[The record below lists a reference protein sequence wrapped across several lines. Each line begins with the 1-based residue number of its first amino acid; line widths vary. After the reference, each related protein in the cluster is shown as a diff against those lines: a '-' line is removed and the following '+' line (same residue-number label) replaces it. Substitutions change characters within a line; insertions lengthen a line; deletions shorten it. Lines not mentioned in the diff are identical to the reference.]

1 MTGDHRQLAVGGLAL
16 AVVIF
21 FAVNIFANSAFKGL
35 RLDLTEQRL
44 FTLSQGTRDV
54 LASMDEPVI
63 ARLYFSKLL
72 GEVNP
77 RHLIYY
83 NRVRELLEQYS
94 EVSGGRLRLELFNP
108 EPFTDDEDRAVA
120 FGLQGLPVN
129 EAGDKGYFGLAVTN
143 STDDREVVTYMSP
156 QREPFLE
163 YDLTRLIQGLVNPEP
178 KVVGVISALPING
191 NPTAQQPRW
200 AVIDQIADFF
210 EVRGIDNTE
219 KSIPGEVDM
228 LLIAHP
234 KGLNEQ
240 LQYAIDQFVLRGK
253 PAMVFVDANSELEI
267 AMARGEPEAGPSQFD
282 QQLAAWGLRLKPGVV
297 AGDLD
302 TARRVNVSQGGKVAV
317 ADYVLWLS
325 LDGRNFNADDPVT
338 SDLNRVNL
346 ATGGVIE
353 AVEAAGTTLT
363 PLISTGERAM
373 SIETAKVRVNPDVAA
388 LFREFKPD
396 GKPLTLAARVQGK
409 PKTAFPEGPP
419 KPAEASAEAPP
430 ADGHLSEAAGPV
442 SLIVVAD
449 TDMLHNQFWVDS
461 QNVLGQSYT
470 VPYADNA
477 NLVLNALE
485 NMAGGANLVGL
496 RSRGETTRPFRM
508 VQRIRQDAELKYR
521 AKEQVLAGKLTEVQE
536 NIAKLLSR
544 ENSGGEVM
552 VTPEDRLT
560 ADSLRREMI
569 SLRRQL
575 RDVQHALRK
584 EIDDLDMRLKFL
596 NIAAIPLL
604 LGAIAL
610 VLALVRR
617 SRRAATPRARA
628 AS

>member
-1 MTGDHRQLAVGGLAL
+1 
-16 AVVIF
+16 
-21 FAVNIFANSAFKGL
+21 
-35 RLDLTEQRL
+35 
-44 FTLSQGTRDV
+44 
-54 LASMDEPVI
+54 
-63 ARLYFSKLL
+63 
-72 GEVNP
+72 
-77 RHLIYY
+77 
-83 NRVRELLEQYS
+83 
-94 EVSGGRLRLELFNP
+94 VSGGRLRLELFNP

-129 EAGDKGYFGLAVTN
+129 DAGDKGYFGLAATN

-163 YDLTRLIQGLVNPEP
+163 YDLTRMIQGLIKPEP

-191 NPTAQQPRW
+191 IPAAQQPRW
-200 AVIDQIADFF
+200 AVIDQIAGFF
-210 EVRGIDNTE
+210 EVRGIDTTE
-219 KSIPGEVDM
+219 KTIPDEVDM

-240 LQYAIDQFVLRGK
+240 LLYAIDQFVLKGN
-253 PAMVFVDANSELEI
+253 PALVFVDPNSDIEI

-282 QQLAAWGLRLKPGVV
+282 QQLEAWGIRLTPGMVV
-297 AGDLD
+297 ADLD
-302 TARRVNVSQGGKVAV
+302 TARRVNVNQGGKLTV
-317 ADYVLWLS
+317 ADYVVWLS
-325 LDGRNFNADDPVT
+325 LDGRNFNAEDPVT
-338 SDLNRVNL
+338 SNLNRVNL
-346 ATGGVIE
+346 ATGGIIE
-353 AVEAAGTTLT
+353 ALEAAGTTLI

-373 SIETAKVRVNPDVAA
+373 SIEVGKVRVNPDVAA

-409 PKTAFPEGPP
+409 PKTAYPDGRP
-419 KPAEASAEAPP
+419 KPAEAVADAPAPAE
-430 ADGHLSEAAGPV
+430 HLSEAVGPV

-461 QNVLGQSYT
+461 QNVLGQNYS
-470 VPYADNA
+470 VPFADNA

-508 VQRIRQDAELKYR
+508 VQRMRQDAELKYR
-521 AKEQVLAGKLTEVQE
+521 AKEQILAGKLEEVQE
-536 NIAKLLSR
+536 NIAMLLSR
-544 ENSGGEVM
+544 ENSGGDVM

-584 EIDDLDMRLKFL
+584 EIDDLDMQLKFL

-610 VLALVRR
+610 VLTLVRR
-617 SRRAATPRARA
+617 TRRAAGQRVRL